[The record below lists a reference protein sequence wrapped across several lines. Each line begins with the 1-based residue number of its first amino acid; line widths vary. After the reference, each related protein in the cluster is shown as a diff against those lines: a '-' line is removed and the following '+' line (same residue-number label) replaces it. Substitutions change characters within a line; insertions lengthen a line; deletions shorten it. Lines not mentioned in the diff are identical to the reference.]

1 MVPWAKIAQNQGV
14 CASPTKT
21 GLVFIRLQRLFWLF
35 LTKGWVV
42 FSESRKQFACVQG
55 GTTLTKSVTSPEIV
69 MVGLEAS
76 SKVDATRQLAQLLVD
91 DGRVTNLDGYLQA
104 VAAREEHFPTGIEGG
119 IAIPHAQ
126 SDFVTTPSVAV
137 GVSKSGVD
145 FGADDGPSDLIF
157 LIAAPASGENAH
169 LEILAALARKVMHE
183 EFRDELRA
191 ESDSAKVAA
200 IVNREVQK

>member
-1 MVPWAKIAQNQGV
+1 MGR
-14 CASPTKT
+14 
-21 GLVFIRLQRLFWLF
+21 GLL
-35 LTKGWVV
+35 
-42 FSESRKQFACVQG
+42 S
-55 GTTLTKSVTSPEIV
+55 KSVTSAEIV
-69 MVGLEAS
+69 IVGLEAG
-76 SKVDATRQLAQLLVD
+76 SKEEATRTLASLLVK
-91 DGRVTNLDGYLQA
+91 DGRVTDLEEYLKA

-137 GVSKSGVD
+137 GIAPNGVD
-145 FGADDGPSDLIF
+145 FGADDGPSNLIF

-191 ESDSAKVAA
+191 EKDGAKVAE

>member
-42 FSESRKQFACVQG
+42 FSESRKQLACVQG
-55 GTTLTKSVTSPEIV
+55 GTALTKSVTSPEIV

-91 DGRVTNLDGYLQA
+91 DGRVIDLDGYLQA

>member
-1 MVPWAKIAQNQGV
+1 M
-14 CASPTKT
+14 
-21 GLVFIRLQRLFWLF
+21 
-35 LTKGWVV
+35 
-42 FSESRKQFACVQG
+42 
-55 GTTLTKSVTSPEIV
+55 TKSVTSPEIV
-69 MVGLEAS
+69 FVGLEAS
-76 SKVDATRQLAQLLVD
+76 SKVDATRQLAQLLVN
-91 DGRVTNLDGYLQA
+91 DGRVTDLEGYLQA

-126 SDFVTTPSVAV
+126 SEFVTTPSVAV
-137 GVSKSGVD
+137 GISRTGVD

-191 ESDSAKVAA
+191 EADSAKVAA